1 MLEKLK
7 KNYFILIITFLFI
20 YFFFNLLDGDRGL
33 ISYMEKKDIYEQLKN
48 DQITLNAKIEDLE
61 HKNSLLTENIDLD
74 FIEILIREKFLFGK
88 EGETTYIL
96 SLYTHLRAHE
106 TDSYLVCRVLLE

>member
-7 KNYFILIITFLFI
+7 KNYFILIITFLLI

-48 DQITLNAKIEDLE
+48 DQITLNSKIEDLE

-88 EGETTYIL
+88 EGETTYIIK
-96 SLYTHLRAHE
+96 
-106 TDSYLVCRVLLE
+106 DNGNQK

>member
-1 MLEKLK
+1 MLKKLK

-33 ISYMEKKDIYEQLKN
+33 ISYMEKKDIYKQLKIN
-48 DQITLNAKIEDLE
+48 QITLNSKIEDLE

-88 EGETTYIL
+88 EGETTYIIK
-96 SLYTHLRAHE
+96 
-106 TDSYLVCRVLLE
+106 DNGNQK

>member
-1 MLEKLK
+1 MLEKIK

-20 YFFFNLLDGDRGL
+20 YFLFNLLDGDRGL

-48 DQITLNAKIEDLE
+48 DQITINSKIKDLE

-88 EGETTYIL
+88 EGETTYIIK
-96 SLYTHLRAHE
+96 E
-106 TDSYLVCRVLLE
+106 NGNQK

>member
-33 ISYMEKKDIYEQLKN
+33 ISYMEKKEIYEQLKN
-48 DQITLNAKIEDLE
+48 DQINLNSKIEDLE
-61 HKNSLLTENIDLD
+61 HKNSLLTDNIDLD

-88 EGETTYIL
+88 EGETTYIIK
-96 SLYTHLRAHE
+96 
-106 TDSYLVCRVLLE
+106 DNGK

>member
-33 ISYMEKKDIYEQLKN
+33 ISYIEKKDLYKQLKN
-48 DQITLNAKIEDLE
+48 NQVTLNSKIEDLE

-88 EGETTYIL
+88 EGETTYIIK
-96 SLYTHLRAHE
+96 
-106 TDSYLVCRVLLE
+106 DNGNQK

>member
-1 MLEKLK
+1 MLSKLK

-33 ISYMEKKDIYEQLKN
+33 ISYMEKKDVYNQLKN
-48 DQITLNAKIEDLE
+48 DQIALNRKIEDLE
-61 HKNSLLTENIDLD
+61 HKNLLLTENIDLD

-88 EGETTYIL
+88 EGETTYLIKDNGNQK
-96 SLYTHLRAHE
+96 SVSYTHLRAHE
-106 TDSYLVCRVLLE
+106 TN

>member
-7 KNYFILIITFLFI
+7 KNYFILIITFLII

-48 DQITLNAKIEDLE
+48 DQITLNSKIEDLE

-88 EGETTYIL
+88 EGETTYIIK
-96 SLYTHLRAHE
+96 
-106 TDSYLVCRVLLE
+106 DNGNQK